1 MEYQSEINTSNT
13 QAGQER
19 FSQMH
24 PSYYYKAHACIMVF
38 GCSRKITY
46 THLSSWLKELREYC
60 KNIPVICICN
70 KIDMNEKVT
79 KKKFKFPQKHN
90 MPFFFVS
97 AATGTNV
104 VRVFKEAI
112 KLGWEY
118 KTKSGDWMSDVMALL
133 DDSHIDDDDD
143 EFRRKIS
150 TSSSSTSEK
159 EKSK

>member
-1 MEYQSEINTSNT
+1 
-13 QAGQER
+13 
-19 FSQMH
+19 
-24 PSYYYKAHACIMVF
+24 
-38 GCSRKITY
+38 
-46 THLSSWLKELREYC
+46 
-60 KNIPVICICN
+60 
-70 KIDMNEKVT
+70 MNEKVT

-133 DDSHIDDDDD
+133 DDSHIEDDD

-150 TSSSSTSEK
+150 PSSSSTSEK